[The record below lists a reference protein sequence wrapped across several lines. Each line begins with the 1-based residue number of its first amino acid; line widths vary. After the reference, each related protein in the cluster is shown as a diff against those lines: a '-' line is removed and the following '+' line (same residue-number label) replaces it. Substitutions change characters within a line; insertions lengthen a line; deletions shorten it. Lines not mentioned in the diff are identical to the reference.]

1 MNDKV
6 LLIGDDTADADLIK
20 EALADARD
28 GFFDFEWVRQLS
40 DGLDRLSKGG
50 IGVIL
55 LDLFLPDNQG
65 IDTFDK
71 LFLAAPHVPI
81 LILSGLDHED
91 IASQAVRQGAQD
103 YILKNHLDSYWLPR
117 ALRYVIG
124 RKAAEETLFAER
136 ERAQVTLNS
145 IGDAVLSTDIEG
157 NVTYLNL
164 VAEKMTG
171 WSREEASG
179 RPLAEVFQIIDAET
193 RKPVQDPMELAIRQ
207 NKTVS
212 LSANCLLIARNGSES
227 AIEDSA
233 APIHDRGGRVIGA
246 VMVFH
251 DASQARAMVLKMSH
265 LAQHDLLTDLP
276 NRLLLNDRLIQ
287 AIALAQRH
295 GTQLAVLFLDLDRF
309 KHINDSLGH
318 AIGDYLL
325 QSVAERLAA
334 CVRSS
339 DTVSRQGGD
348 EFVILLSKVEHAKDA
363 ARSAEKVLAAL
374 TAPYDIAQ
382 HDLHVTV
389 SIGIGIYPDDGQD
402 AETLLQSADTA
413 MYHAKENGRDNYQF
427 FTQDMNTRAVERQ
440 SLEGGL
446 RRALERQ
453 EFVLHYQSKVNLET
467 GAITGAEALIRWHH
481 PDRGLVPPAQFV
493 PIAEDC
499 GLILPIGRWVL
510 REVCRQARAWL
521 DAGLRPVPVAVNIS
535 AVEFRARDFLE
546 SVRAALE
553 DTRLEPRYL
562 ELELTESVLMQDAE
576 STNAVLQAL
585 KAMGVQLTVDDF
597 GTGYSSLSYLRR
609 FPIDALKID
618 QSFVRDITSDPDDAT
633 IVSAVISMGKS
644 LKQRVIAEGVETREQ
659 LAFLRSQ
666 GCDEGQGY
674 YFSRPVV
681 AEEFTRLLGTTVS
694 ETALN
699 PPPPHRASIRRLRAN
714 P

>member
-1 MNDKV
+1 MKEKI
-6 LLIGDDTADADLIK
+6 LFIGDDPTAA
-20 EALADARD
+20 ALVKGALTETSDYL
-28 GFFDFEWVRQLS
+28 FNFEWARKLP
-40 DGLDRLSKGG
+40 DGLERLSEGG
-50 IGVIL
+50 FEAVL
-55 LDLFLPDNQG
+55 LDLFLPDSQG
-65 IDTFDK
+65 IETFDT
-71 LFLAAPHVPI
+71 LFLAAPHIPI
-81 LILSGLDHED
+81 LILSDLDHED
-91 IASQAVRQGAQD
+91 IASLAVKQGAQD
-103 YILKNHLDSYWLPR
+103 YLLKSHLDSYWLPR

-124 RKAAEETLFAER
+124 RKAAEEALFAER

-179 RPLAEVFQIIDAET
+179 RPLAEVLQIVDGET
-193 RKPVQDPMELAIRQ
+193 REPARNPMKLAVRQ
-207 NKTVS
+207 SKTVG
-212 LSANCLLIARNGSES
+212 LISDRILIRRDGSES

-233 APIHDRGGRVIGA
+233 APIHDRGGKVTGT

-251 DASQARAMVLKMSH
+251 DVSESRALTLKMSH
-265 LAQHDLLTDLP
+265 LAQHDFLTDLP
-276 NRLLLNDRLIQ
+276 NRMLLNDRITQ
-287 AIALAQRH
+287 AIALARRH
-295 GTQLAVLFLDLDRF
+295 DNQLAVLFLDLDRF

-318 AIGDYLL
+318 AIGDQLL
-325 QSVAERLAA
+325 QSVAGRLAA

-363 ARSAEKVLAAL
+363 AYSAEKMLTVL
-374 TAPYDIAQ
+374 TAPHRIAQ

-402 AETLLQSADTA
+402 AETLIQGADTA
-413 MYHAKENGRDNYQF
+413 MYHAKESGRNNYQF
-427 FTQDMNTRAVERQ
+427 FTQDMNAQAIERQ

-446 RRALERQ
+446 RRAVGRQ
-453 EFVLHYQSKVNLET
+453 EFVLHYQPKVNLET

-481 PDRGLVPPAQFV
+481 PDRGLILPTQFV

-510 REVCRQARAWL
+510 REACRQARTWL
-521 DAGLRPVPVAVNIS
+521 DAGLGPTPVAVNIS
-535 AVEFRARDFLE
+535 AVEFRAKHFLE
-546 SVRAALE
+546 SVRATLE
-553 DTRLEPRYL
+553 DTCLEPRYL

-576 STNAVLQAL
+576 STNSVLHAL

-597 GTGYSSLSYLRR
+597 GTGYSSLSYLRQ
-609 FPIDALKID
+609 FPIDALKVD
-618 QSFVRDITSDPDDAT
+618 QSFVHDITSDPEDAT
-633 IVSAVISMGKS
+633 IVSAVIGMGKS

-659 LAFLRSQ
+659 LAFLQSQ

-674 YFSRPVV
+674 YFSQPVV
-681 AEEFTRLLGTTVS
+681 AEEFARLLGNGIS
-694 ETALN
+694 ETLLN
-699 PPPPHRASIRRLRAN
+699 SWLSYSLQAGSAEL
-714 P
+714 

>member
-1 MNDKV
+1 MKANI
-6 LLIGDDTADADLIK
+6 LLIGDDPAAAGLIK
-20 EALADARD
+20 VALADARD
-28 GFFDFEWVRQLS
+28 GLFDFEWVRQLS
-40 DGLDRLSKGG
+40 DGLERLSKGG
-50 IGVIL
+50 IGAVL
-55 LDLFLPDNQG
+55 LDLFLPDSQG
-65 IDTFDK
+65 IETFDK

-81 LILSGLDHED
+81 LILSNLDHED
-91 IASQAVRQGAQD
+91 IARLAVKHGAQD
-103 YILKNHLDSYWLPR
+103 YLLKSHLDSYWLPR

-124 RKAAEETLFAER
+124 RKAAEEALFAER

-179 RPLAEVFQIIDAET
+179 QPLAEVFQIIDAET
-193 RKPVQDPMELAIRQ
+193 REPARNPMELAVRQ
-207 NKTVS
+207 NKTVG
-212 LSANCLLIARNGSES
+212 LTANCILIARDGSES
-227 AIEDSA
+227 SIEDSA

-251 DASQARAMVLKMSH
+251 DVSQARAMVLKMSH
-265 LAQHDLLTDLP
+265 LAQHDFLTNLP
-276 NRLLLNDRLIQ
+276 NRLLLKDRLTQ
-287 AIALAQRH
+287 AIALARH
-295 GTQLAVLFLDLDRF
+295 HGNQLAVLFLDLDRF

-318 AIGDYLL
+318 AIGDQLL
-325 QSVAERLAA
+325 QSVAERLVA

-348 EFVILLSKVEHAKDA
+348 EFVILLSKVEHGEDA
-363 ARSAEKVLAAL
+363 ARSAEKLLIELAA
-374 TAPYDIAQ
+374 PYGIAL

-402 AETLLQSADTA
+402 AETLVRSADTA
-413 MYHAKENGRDNYQF
+413 MYHAKENGRNNYQF
-427 FTQDMNTRAVERQ
+427 FTQDMNIRAVERQ

-446 RRALERQ
+446 RRALGRQ
-453 EFVLHYQSKVNLET
+453 EFVLHYQPKVNLET

-510 REVCRQARAWL
+510 REACRQTRAWL
-521 DAGLRPVPVAVNIS
+521 DAGLRPGPVAVNIS
-535 AVEFRARDFLE
+535 AVEFRAKDFLE

-562 ELELTESVLMQDAE
+562 EIELTESVLMQDAE
-576 STNAVLQAL
+576 STNSVLQAL
-585 KAMGVQLTVDDF
+585 KAMGVRLTVDDF

-633 IVSAVISMGKS
+633 IVSAVIGMGKS
-644 LKQRVIAEGVETREQ
+644 LKQQVIAEGVETREQ
-659 LAFLRSQ
+659 LAFLQSQ

-674 YFSRPVV
+674 YFSQPVV
-681 AEEFTRLLGTTVS
+681 TEEFARLLGNGIS
-694 ETALN
+694 ETLLI
-699 PPPPHRASIRRLRAN
+699 HG
-714 P
+714 